1 MGMLIA
7 HPELNPNKNEDIFKK
22 FTDMWGRSEE
32 IDRDV
37 LEVVVNLGRNMPG
50 GPNAKP

>member
-7 HPELNPNKNEDIFKK
+7 HPELNPNKNEDIIKT
-22 FTDMWGRSEE
+22 FTDIWGHSEE

-37 LEVVVNLGRNMPG
+37 LELVVNVGRPQSDE
-50 GPNAKP
+50 PHAKP